1 MIMISMMVDVQR
13 RIQGLRMNKI
23 GSLSLVLFTLYL
35 AFVID
40 DMCVLIEIYSITVIN
55 VGILLR
61 VHGNRAY

>member
-1 MIMISMMVDVQR
+1 
-13 RIQGLRMNKI
+13 MNKI